1 MINRHL
7 TELEIGME
15 EFLKSVEKKAFRMI
29 QIATGNAEDAMDL
42 LQDSMMKFV
51 RNYAKK
57 NPSEWK
63 PLFYKVVQNRI
74 RDWYRREK
82 VKHLVFTFLPG
93 RKPDDSGPLPDP
105 IQNARDPMEGD
116 SETALKTS
124 QAISRLD
131 GILKQLPPRQQ
142 QVFLLRAWE
151 GLSVKETATAM
162 ACTPGTVKTHYSRA
176 IQTLRQELEG
186 VWP

>member
-1 MINRHL
+1 
-7 TELEIGME
+7 ME

-29 QIATGNAEDAMDL
+29 QIATGNTDDAMDL

-51 RNYAKK
+51 RSYSKK
-57 NPSEWK
+57 DRAEWK

-82 VKHLVFTFLPG
+82 VKNVFFTFMPG
-93 RKPDDSGPLPDP
+93 MKKEEAGERPDP
-105 IQNARDPMEGD
+105 IQNAQDHGAED
-116 SETALKTS
+116 SETVLKTS
-124 QAISRLD
+124 QAMEKLN
-131 GILKQLPPRQQ
+131 GVLKQLPDRQQ

-151 GLSVKETATAM
+151 GLSVKETAVAM
-162 ACTPGTVKTHYSRA
+162 ACTQGTVKTHYYRA
-176 IQTLRQELEG
+176 VKALRHELEG